1 MSSFIFLILARLI
14 VVFTAMPI
22 HEYAHGLVAYKMGDP
37 TAKWQGRLTLNP
49 IKHIDVVG
57 AIAILIFGIGWA
69 KQVEINPRNFRNPKL
84 GMAISA
90 LAGPLS
96 NIFLALIAM
105 ILYKIFMLV
114 PFTGNIAPLTAIT
127 QLLSIIITVNIS
139 LAIFNLL
146 PIPPLDGSR
155 VANYFLPERIY
166 FKIMQYEQ
174 YIFLGLILLMSSPI
188 LNGPLYM
195 LNNLVFNF
203 LNTITGF
210 IDIFSNMVR

>member
-1 MSSFIFLILARLI
+1 MSSLIFIILARLI
-14 VVFTAMPI
+14 VVLTAMPI

-49 IKHIDVVG
+49 IKHIDPIG

-69 KQVEINPRNFRNPKL
+69 KPVEINPRNFRNPKL

-105 ILYKIFMLV
+105 ILYKIFIII
-114 PFTGNIAPLTAIT
+114 PFTGNITPLTAIT
-127 QLLSIIITVNIS
+127 QLLSVIITVNIS

-174 YIFLGLILLMSSPI
+174 YIFLGLILLMTSPI

-195 LNNLVFNF
+195 LNKLVFNF
-203 LNTITGF
+203 LDIITGF
-210 IDIFSNMVR
+210 IDIFSNVIR